1 LGFAAGLALA
11 RDFAFTAGFVLGADF
26 TLDEDAAFVED
37 FAAPD
42 GFDLPAPLSVIAS
55 RTSALKADS
64 STTCPSWIS
73 IARRTLPSRLEL
85 KRRVGSFSAAALGE
99 GELHHGLVGF
109 PGADHAVV

>member
-1 LGFAAGLALA
+1 AAARSLYFLARGLGFAAGLALA
-11 RDFAFTAGFVLGADF
+11 RDLAFTAGFVRGAGF
-26 TLDEDAAFVED
+26 SPGENAPFRED

-99 GELHHGLVGF
+99 VS
-109 PGADHAVV
+109 